1 MIIFSG
7 CLVSAIVFTTVLLLV
22 PDDKKGDGATRHGD
36 HDDIKND
43 VELAERNSV
52 EKVVSTLPLLEER
65 CASAA
70 SAEKLLAVVPEEVD
84 VAGSDCTDTNSKDR
98 SNIRNRTSR
107 SSR

>member
-84 VAGSDCTDTNSKDR
+84 VAGSDCTNSKDR